1 MSSTEITIDETALEV
16 LEGFKSEGDP
26 AVVELA
32 ESEKNTALQ
41 ALAYVLGKNFKAAE
55 TAEKDGKF
63 SISFKV
69 TWDRNSYPTD
79 VNAVASCSKISKAD
93 INLSCKVPGQAE
105 QPDLF

>member
-1 MSSTEITIDETALEV
+1 MPDTEIVIDETALEV
-16 LEGFKSEGDP
+16 LSGFKENGDP
-26 AVVELA
+26 VTTELT
-32 ESEKNTALQ
+32 ESEKVTALQ

-55 TAEKDGKF
+55 TGEKDGKF

-79 VNAVASCSKISKAD
+79 VSAVASCSKISKAD
-93 INLSCKVPGQAE
+93 INLSCKVPGQPE